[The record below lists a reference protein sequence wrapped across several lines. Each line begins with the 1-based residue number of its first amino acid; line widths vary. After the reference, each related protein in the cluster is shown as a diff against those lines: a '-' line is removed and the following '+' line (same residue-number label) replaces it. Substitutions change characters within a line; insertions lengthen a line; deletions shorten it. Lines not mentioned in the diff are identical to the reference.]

1 MQLGSGRRGSSSFKL
16 GVPSKF
22 NALVLGFLI
31 SAPFFFFSS
40 SQPLTPKHKSYL
52 LHTFLPYHFFG
63 GS

>member
-31 SAPFFFFSS
+31 WENYV
-40 SQPLTPKHKSYL
+40 LGVDG
-52 LHTFLPYHFFG
+52 LPN
-63 GS
+63 